1 MNLIYVMRHA
11 QSTINLEHRITG
23 RTFDGDLT
31 PLGREQAA
39 IAGEWLADKGI
50 TKISHSPFH
59 RAAQTAQIIAD
70 RLRLQATTDAGLGE
84 MNCGDLDWRTDEAS
98 WDAWRAVYERWQQR
112 DWKATY
118 PGGESY
124 QQGFDR
130 FNRCLM
136 NVQANETALLVTHGG
151 ISVTVIPYLC
161 VNAAALHGNLT
172 LDHTGIIVL
181 EPYGDGRYICRAW
194 NQSEHLQTG
203 RAYLNDK

>member
-11 QSTINLEHRITG
+11 QSVVNVERRLTG
-23 RTFDGDLT
+23 RTFNGDLT
-31 PLGREQAA
+31 PLGQAQAA
-39 IAGEWLADKGI
+39 KVSEWLSDKGI
-50 TKISHSPFH
+50 TKIVHSPFH
-59 RAAQTAQIIAD
+59 RAQQTAQIVSD
-70 RLRLQATTDAGLGE
+70 RLGLPIIANPDLGE
-84 MNCGDLDWRTDEAS
+84 MNCGDLDWRTDEES
-98 WDAWRAVYERWQQR
+98 WAAWRVVYERWKQR

-136 NVQANETALLVTHGG
+136 NINPDETALMVTHGG
-151 ISVTVIPYLC
+151 ITESVVPYLC
-161 VNAAALHGNLT
+161 VNAAALQGSRM

-194 NQSEHLQTG
+194 NQAEHLKQVG
-203 RAYLNDK
+203 LPE

>member
-11 QSTINLEHRITG
+11 QSIVNVEHRLTG
-23 RTFDGDLT
+23 RTFNGDLT

-39 IAGEWLADKGI
+39 KAGEWLLDKGI
-50 TKISHSPFH
+50 TKVIHSPFH
-59 RAAQTAQIIAD
+59 RAVQTAQIVGD
-70 RLRLQATTDAGLGE
+70 KLGLSVTPDVDLGE

-98 WDAWRAVYERWQQR
+98 WEEFYAIYNRWQQR
-112 DWKATY
+112 DWNATY

-136 NVQANETALLVTHGG
+136 GVNPDATTLLVTHGG
-151 ISVTVIPYLC
+151 ISLTVIPYLC
-161 VNAAALHGNLT
+161 VNAAALQGNRM
-172 LDHTGIIVL
+172 LDNTGIIVL

-194 NQSEHLQTG
+194 NQTEHL
-203 RAYLNDK
+203 

>member
-11 QSTINLEHRITG
+11 QSVINVEHRLTG

-31 PLGREQAA
+31 PLGEAQAA
-39 IAGEWLADKGI
+39 KVAEWLLDKGI
-50 TKISHSPFH
+50 TKIIHSPFH
-59 RAAQTAQIIAD
+59 RATQTAQIVND
-70 RLRLQATTDAGLGE
+70 RLGLPITPDADLGE
-84 MNCGDLDWRTDEAS
+84 MNCGDLDWRTDEES
-98 WDAWRAVYERWQQR
+98 WAAWQVIYERWQQR

-136 NVQANETALLVTHGG
+136 NVKPDETALLVTHGG
-151 ISVTVIPYLC
+151 ITVTVIPYLC

-194 NQSEHLQTG
+194 NQTEHL
-203 RAYLNDK
+203 

>member
-1 MNLIYVMRHA
+1 MNLIYIMRHA
-11 QSTINLEHRITG
+11 QSVVNVEHRLTG

-31 PLGREQAA
+31 ALGREQATKVSK
-39 IAGEWLADKGI
+39 WLLNKEI
-50 TKISHSPFH
+50 TKIVHSPFH
-59 RAAQTAQIIAD
+59 RAAQTADIISN
-70 RLRLQATTDAGLGE
+70 RLQLPAISDADLGE
-84 MNCGDLDWRTDEAS
+84 MNCGDLDGRLDEAGWDEWRTI
-98 WDAWRAVYERWQQR
+98 YNRWQQR

-136 NVQANETALLVTHGG
+136 SVNPNETTLLVTHGG
-151 ISVTVIPYLC
+151 ITMTVVPYLC
-161 VNAAALHGNLT
+161 VNAAALQGNRM

-194 NQSEHLQTG
+194 NQSEHLTKL
-203 RAYLNDK
+203 AYPNEK